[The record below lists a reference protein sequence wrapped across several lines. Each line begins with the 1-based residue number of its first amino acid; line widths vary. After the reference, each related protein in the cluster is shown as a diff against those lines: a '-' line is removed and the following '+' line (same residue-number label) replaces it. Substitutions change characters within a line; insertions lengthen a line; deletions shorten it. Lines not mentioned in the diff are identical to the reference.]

1 MCLWCLE
8 STSHYGSSDLLI
20 LKSTASHNISQTKK
34 YKIMKHFITIISIII
49 LSTISINTYAQLNA
63 VTHEEAYGYKT
74 VWKAPM
80 RYGCIRY
87 SDGFYYLCGSTN
99 NKYEK
104 SYATILLGD
113 DKESA
118 ILSLDDLYKIV
129 SKETKLPKGG
139 LIVKSIDNK
148 TTTIY
153 KTINCPHFNICSI
166 RIMLIVRT

>member
-1 MCLWCLE
+1 
-8 STSHYGSSDLLI
+8 
-20 LKSTASHNISQTKK
+20 
-34 YKIMKHFITIISIII
+34 MKHFITIISIII
-49 LSTISINTYAQLNA
+49 LSTISINTYAQLNV
-63 VTHEEAYGYKT
+63 VTYEEVYGYKT

-87 SDGFYYLCGSTN
+87 SDGLYYLCGSTN

-153 KTINCPHFNICSI
+153 KTINGPTIKTEYVAGESYILYAMRNKFNDAKESI
-166 RIMLIVRT
+166 NNFQEE

>member
-1 MCLWCLE
+1 
-8 STSHYGSSDLLI
+8 
-20 LKSTASHNISQTKK
+20 
-34 YKIMKHFITIISIII
+34 MKHFITIISIII
-49 LSTISINTYAQLNA
+49 LSTISINTYAQLNV
-63 VTHEEAYGYKT
+63 VTYEEVYGYKT

-139 LIVKSIDNK
+139 LVVRSIDNK

-153 KTINCPHFNICSI
+153 RTINGPTLKTEYVAGESYILYAMRNKFDEAKESI
-166 RIMLIVRT
+166 NNFKEE

>member
-1 MCLWCLE
+1 
-8 STSHYGSSDLLI
+8 
-20 LKSTASHNISQTKK
+20 
-34 YKIMKHFITIISIII
+34 MKHFITIISIII

-63 VTHEEAYGYKT
+63 VTHEEAFGYKT

-87 SDGFYYLCGSTN
+87 SDGLYYLCGSTDN
-99 NKYEK
+99 RYEETC
-104 SYATILLGD
+104 ATILLGI

-139 LIVKSIDNK
+139 LIVQGMNNK

-153 KTINCPHFNICSI
+153 KTINGPTLKTEYVAGKSYILYAMRNKFDEAKEAINNFKEE
-166 RIMLIVRT
+166 

>member
-1 MCLWCLE
+1 
-8 STSHYGSSDLLI
+8 
-20 LKSTASHNISQTKK
+20 
-34 YKIMKHFITIISIII
+34 MKHFITIISIII

-87 SDGFYYLCGSTN
+87 SDGLYYLCGSTN

-153 KTINCPHFNICSI
+153 KTINGPTLKTEYVAGESYILYAMRNKFDEAKESI
-166 RIMLIVRT
+166 NNFKEE

>member
-1 MCLWCLE
+1 
-8 STSHYGSSDLLI
+8 
-20 LKSTASHNISQTKK
+20 
-34 YKIMKHFITIISIII
+34 MKHFITIISIII
-49 LSTISINTYAQLNA
+49 LSTISINTYAQLNV
-63 VTHEEAYGYKT
+63 VTYEEAYGYKT

-87 SDGFYYLCGSTN
+87 SDGLYYLCGSTN

-153 KTINCPHFNICSI
+153 KTINGPTLKTEYVAGESYILYAMRNKFDDAKEAINNFKEE
-166 RIMLIVRT
+166 

>member
-1 MCLWCLE
+1 
-8 STSHYGSSDLLI
+8 
-20 LKSTASHNISQTKK
+20 
-34 YKIMKHFITIISIII
+34 MKHFITIISIII
-49 LSTISINTYAQLNA
+49 LSTISINTYAQLNV
-63 VTHEEAYGYKT
+63 VTYEEVYGYKT

-87 SDGFYYLCGSTN
+87 SDGLYYLCGSTN

-153 KTINCPHFNICSI
+153 KTINGPTLKTEYVAGESYILYAMRNKFDDAKEAINNFKEE
-166 RIMLIVRT
+166 

>member
-1 MCLWCLE
+1 
-8 STSHYGSSDLLI
+8 
-20 LKSTASHNISQTKK
+20 
-34 YKIMKHFITIISIII
+34 MKHFITIISIII
-49 LSTISINTYAQLNA
+49 LSTISINTYAQLNV
-63 VTHEEAYGYKT
+63 VTYEEAYGYKT

-87 SDGFYYLCGSTN
+87 SDGLYYLCGSTN

-139 LIVKSIDNK
+139 LIVKSINNK

-153 KTINCPHFNICSI
+153 KTINGPTLKTEYVAGESYILYAMRNKFDEAKESI
-166 RIMLIVRT
+166 NNFKEE